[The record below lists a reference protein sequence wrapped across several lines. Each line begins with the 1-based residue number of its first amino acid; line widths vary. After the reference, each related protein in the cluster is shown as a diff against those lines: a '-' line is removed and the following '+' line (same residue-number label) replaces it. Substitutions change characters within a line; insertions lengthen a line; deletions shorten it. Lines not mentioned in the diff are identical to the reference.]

1 MLAPRCQ
8 MPTRPSSR
16 QPWVCVVPRQGPC
29 KRVANH
35 VDVVFVLFTFEM
47 TCTSLMDGAS
57 FGAAAG
63 DRGVRTPPALPLK
76 PVFQTSALGA
86 TAIDNLHVEKS
97 RAAQQIPG
105 TWVRRT
111 WDRGGCG
118 RQGRSSLG
126 HTRLP
131 SHVGRPFPCPL
142 VCALSRLRSC
152 FLPPRLDASSVPQA
166 STNFIQPQD
175 LVAAQL
181 TSSMGGASIR

>member
-152 FLPPRLDASSVPQA
+152 FLPQRL
-166 STNFIQPQD
+166 
-175 LVAAQL
+175 
-181 TSSMGGASIR
+181 